1 MDKEVQTVIEKMKEL
16 RKEKQI
22 SILKLSVESGISRS
36 HLFYIESKRTIPSLE
51 TLAKIAHAMN
61 LQLKDFFV

>member
-1 MDKEVQTVIEKMKEL
+1 MDKEVQTVIEKMKKL